1 MNFEEI
7 AATPPLS
14 WPANA
19 GHPVDAHNFF
29 AGLFLS
35 NSQTSRKYH
44 LGGPHLR
51 AMTLGG
57 CDGH

>member
-1 MNFEEI
+1 MTGTYNLI
-7 AATPPLS
+7 TTPSLS

-19 GHPVDAHNFF
+19 GHPVDVGAIF

-35 NSQTSRKYH
+35 SFQASREFH

-51 AMTLGG
+51 AATSGG
-57 CDGH
+57 A